1 MIYSVELNMLRK
13 YNLFLNDILENIYDI
28 KDFIKDYTYEE
39 FVEDKKTINAVTRSF
54 EIIGEA
60 VSNIPNEIKIRY
72 NYIPWKDIKNFR
84 NIIIH
89 QYWSIDYEAEW
100 SIIKTKLDI
109 LEKQI
114 KDVIDKE
121 KKHFQN
127 K

>member
-1 MIYSVELNMLRK
+1 MLRK
-13 YNLFLNDILENIYDI
+13 YNLFLKDILENINDI
-28 KDFIKDYTYEE
+28 KEFIKDYTFEE
-39 FVEDKKTINAVTRSF
+39 FIEDKKTINAVTRSF

-60 VSNIPNEIKIRY
+60 VAKLPDNLKSKY
-72 NYIPWKDIKNFR
+72 NYVPWKDIKNFR

-89 QYWSIDYEAEW
+89 QYWSVDYEAEW

-114 KDVIDKE
+114 KEIIEKE
-121 KKHFQN
+121 KIEETEVKY

>member
-1 MIYSVELNMLRK
+1 MLRR
-13 YNLFLNDILENIYDI
+13 YNLFLQDILENINDI
-28 KDFIKDYTYEE
+28 KEFIKDYTFEK

-60 VSNIPNEIKIRY
+60 VANLPENLKSKY
-72 NYIPWKDIKNFR
+72 NYVPWKDIKNFR

-89 QYWSIDYEAEW
+89 QYWSVDYEAEW
-100 SIIKTKLDI
+100 SIIKTKLDL

-114 KDVIDKE
+114 KEIIEKE
-121 KKHFQN
+121 KVEETEVKD